1 MVAISVDYLGELHCK
16 ATHLPS
22 GSIIETDA
30 PVDNKGKGEKFSPT
44 DLVAAAVGTCIAT
57 VLGLYAQSKDL
68 NLTGMRL
75 EIQKEMTK
83 VPPRR
88 ISILE
93 IQVKVPIELNAF
105 DKAKFEEIAYT
116 CPVTASLH
124 PDVFLRVT
132 FHWK

>member
-30 PVDNKGKGEKFSPT
+30 PLDNKGKGEKFSPT
-44 DLVAAAVGTCIAT
+44 DLIAAAVGTCIAT
-57 VLGLYAQSKDL
+57 VIGIYAQSKNLD
-68 NLTGMRL
+68 LTGMRV

-83 VPPRR
+83 VPPRKVAV
-88 ISILE
+88 LE
-93 IQVKVPIELNAF
+93 VQVNVPIELNDV
-105 DKAKFEEIAYT
+105 DKRKFEEIAHT

-124 PDVFLRVT
+124 PDVALRVT